1 MHKGNSISSQSE
13 DSRSDNSFCLQLK
26 IQHTQAHVKDIP
38 TPAHLIANLV
48 CQLKSHQ
55 KRNLYLRARLGTC
68 TDVNIMPA
76 SMYSL
81 IFKDPEMKK
90 LAPSELEF
98 GTYITDTVKIVGS
111 FRFYLVHPDSKKL
124 LAVTFFVATNDGS
137 VLLSCQTTLAL
148 GLIQPRSRLDYL
160 PHRNSLIT
168 SSLDHAKKTN
178 PVKVL
183 AHTFKQKVSA
193 QSHTQEV
200 ATQTYQ

>member
-1 MHKGNSISSQSE
+1 
-13 DSRSDNSFCLQLK
+13 
-26 IQHTQAHVKDIP
+26 
-38 TPAHLIANLV
+38 
-48 CQLKSHQ
+48 
-55 KRNLYLRARLGTC
+55 
-68 TDVNIMPA
+68 MPA

-124 LAVTFFVATNDGS
+124 LEVTFFVATNDGS

-200 ATQTYQ
+200 ATQTTSNNNCEDTRWQQANNK